1 MRRLGPVV
9 IERAVAPSGP
19 WVLTVSA
26 GAVAA
31 ALAATVVMFWA
42 FGLSPARV
50 YGAIVTGTV
59 ADPRAAPEILRQMT
73 PLLLCG
79 AGLVVAF
86 RAQFW
91 NIGAEGQLLAGAVGA
106 TGVALF
112 LPAGPWAIPLLF
124 AASFA
129 AGALWGVL
137 PAWLRLRLE
146 VNEVITTLM
155 MNYIALFLVEW
166 LIHGPWK
173 GRDVFGFAYTDTFPE
188 AAWLPVLP
196 GTHVHWP
203 TLLLGLLAAGGL
215 ALLLA
220 RTGLGF
226 EIRVLGQNPHAARYA
241 GIDPVRTSLAAMVL
255 SAGLAGL
262 AGAGEVAG
270 IHHKLLSPMQVSSGY
285 GYAAIIVA
293 WLARGSPLAAVLT
306 ALFLGWIFTGGDVM
320 KVSLQLPFQVTLMFN
335 GLILFF
341 LIGSERLLG
350 YRMRWS
356 PARGGG
362 VPVLATAPD
371 DGVPRGGTPGGAPRA

>member
-1 MRRLGPVV
+1 MRRLGPIVV
-9 IERAVAPSGP
+9 ERAAVPSGA
-19 WVLTVSA
+19 WVLAVSA

-31 ALAATVVMFWA
+31 ALAATAVLFWS
-42 FGLSPARV
+42 FGLSPADV
-50 YGAIVTGTV
+50 YGAIFAGTV
-59 ADPRAAPEILRQMT
+59 ADPRAAPEIVRQT
-73 PLLLCG
+73 IPLLLCG
-79 AGLVVAF
+79 VGLVVAF

-106 TGVALF
+106 TGTALF
-112 LPAGPWAIPLLF
+112 LPPGPWAIPLLF
-124 AASFA
+124 GAGFA
-129 AGALWGVL
+129 AGALWGML

-155 MNYIALFLVEW
+155 MNYIALFVVEW

-173 GRDVFGFAYTDTFPE
+173 GRGVFGFAYTDTFPE

-203 TLLLGLLAAGGL
+203 TLLLGLLAAGGV
-215 ALLLA
+215 AFLLA
-220 RTGLGF
+220 RTALGF

-241 GIDPVRTSLAAMVL
+241 GIDPVRTSLAAVVL

-270 IHHKLLSPMQVSSGY
+270 IHHKLLSPTQVSSGY

-306 ALFLGWIFTGGDVM
+306 ALFLGWVFTSGDVM

-350 YRMRWS
+350 YRVRWT
-356 PARGGG
+356 PAPGGG
-362 VPVLATAPD
+362 APVLASAAD
-371 DGVPRGGTPGGAPRA
+371 DGAASPGTPGVPRA